1 MTTRIGKIG
10 RLPKTTRDELGR
22 RIEDNEL
29 GADIVFWLNG
39 QDDVK
44 RILAEQFEGRAIT
57 EQNLSHWKQTGH
69 LDWLRL
75 QETRDSARLL
85 MEQADALDEVA
96 PLRDLGERL
105 ARVLAAEMAR
115 LASAL
120 LEQETD
126 PEKRWQRLCQI
137 NRELSQLRRQDDRAI
152 RTAIRQERWEAE
164 NRRLTEEEEARKK
177 KEAAE
182 RMIAKIKA
190 PDKIQDLTEIYGGDA
205 KAARIAPLL
214 YSLRNDLPCDDSIEA
229 INRDFAEPPPPAEP
243 APATPQSKRKTPVKP
258 NKSKAI
264 KHDRIQQIIADFEAG
279 ILESEIRKSMA
290 PSHEA

>member
-10 RLPKTTRDELGR
+10 RLPKTIRDELGR

-29 GADIVFWLNG
+29 GSDIVFWLNG

-85 MEQADALDEVA
+85 MEQADALDELA
-96 PLRDLGERL
+96 PKRDLGERL

-137 NRELSQLRRQDDRAI
+137 NRELLQLRRQDDRAI

-164 NRRLTEEEEARKK
+164 NRRLVAEEQARKK
-177 KEAAE
+177 TEDKA
-182 RMIAKIKA
+182 RMYAKINA
-190 PDKIQDLTEIYGGDA
+190 PERIESRAEGKGGGPQA
-205 KAARIAPLL
+205 IRLARLEYCL
-214 YSLRNDLPCDDSIEA
+214 DHDLPCDDSLEA
-229 INRDFAEPPPPAEP
+229 INRDFAEPEP
-243 APATPQSKRKTPVKP
+243 ASATPQSKRKTPVKP

-264 KHDRIQQIIADFEAG
+264 KPDRIQQIIADFEAG

>member
-39 QDDVK
+39 QDAVK

-75 QETRDSARLL
+75 QETSDSARLL
-85 MEQADALDEVA
+85 IEQADALDEVA
-96 PLRDLGERL
+96 PKRDLGERL

-126 PEKRWQRLCQI
+126 PEKRWHRLCQI
-137 NRELSQLRRQDDRAI
+137 NRELLQLRRQDDRAI

-164 NRRLTEEEEARKK
+164 NRRMTEEEEARKK
-177 KEAAE
+177 KEAVE
-182 RMIAKIKA
+182 RTVA
-190 PDKIQDLTEIYGGDA
+190 EIYGPDTIQLYAEDHGGGA
-205 KAARIAPLL
+205 KGTRLARLV
-214 YSLRNDLPCDDSIEA
+214 YRLRKDLPCDDSLEA
-229 INRDFAEPPPPAEP
+229 IERDFAEPEP
-243 APATPQSKRKTPVKP
+243 EPATPQSKRKTPVKP

-264 KHDRIQQIIADFEAG
+264 KPDREQKLMADMEAE
-279 ILESEIRKSMA
+279 LQKLQS
-290 PSHEA
+290 